1 MILLILLNQFSNDN
15 FNMDKLITLINISD
29 IISILALLLSAYA
42 LRKTNQFNK
51 KQESL
56 INSQNEINNLMKEKE
71 LKNIKLEKQADLNMN
86 LVLLGTKNRRVRVF
100 NKGQAPAYHVELIIP
115 EDNHLLLET
124 EVESVFPLEI
134 LEPNQS
140 VNLIISTSLG
150 TGRKNKFK
158 LVWQDEFSSE
168 NSKTIY
174 LTT

>member
-1 MILLILLNQFSNDN
+1 MN
-15 FNMDKLITLINISD
+15 KLITLINISD

-51 KQESL
+51 KQVSL

-71 LKNIKLEKQADLNMN
+71 LKNIQLEKQADLNMN
-86 LVLLGTKNRRVRVF
+86 LVLLGTTNRRVKIF
-100 NKGQAPAYHVELIIP
+100 NKGQAPAYHVKLIIP

-140 VNLIISTSLG
+140 VNLITSMSLG